1 VSADDYSTTTL
12 PSASTVAST
21 VGTCSAATE
30 DEELLSVVPSSVGGV
45 TEAEHALRRKSES
58 PMRAKERFI
67 EIRGK

>member
-1 VSADDYSTTTL
+1 
-12 PSASTVAST
+12 